1 MISVNFLSKINQKL
15 SRQQEKDNKIFKV
28 LLVVFGVVFAIFLV
42 VFASSFYLRYRL
54 KSVKAQ
60 IEQAKKQINAEQQ
73 LEANYLFFVN
83 KLVII
88 RELFDQRADK
98 QIATGYFSN
107 LLGPNIEISGLN
119 YDMETSILSL
129 TITSPHIFY
138 LEDVFQALD
147 DQEVKKNFA
156 TFEKSNLSRQ
166 MTGEYSFVL
175 TVGFTDE
182 SELMTVETEYEE

>member
-88 RELFDQRADK
+88 RELFDQSADK

-107 LLGPNIEISGLN
+107 KLGPNIEISGLN